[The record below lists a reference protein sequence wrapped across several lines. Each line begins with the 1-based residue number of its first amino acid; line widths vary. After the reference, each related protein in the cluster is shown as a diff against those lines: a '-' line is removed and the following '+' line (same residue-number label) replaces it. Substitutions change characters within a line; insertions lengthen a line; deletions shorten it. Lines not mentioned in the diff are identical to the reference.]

1 MKKTTNYQ
9 LNQWEKT
16 DRILMDDFN
25 ADNAIIDAAMAGFG
39 NCKIEF
45 GTYTGDGVLH
55 ERTLTFSKK
64 PLMVFLQN
72 NDDCSSAY
80 FLRGVRFGLALPNP
94 SHGSDNLLTLLS
106 PKWDGTTFKW
116 SRLYTEHTPKD
127 MMNENGKTYCYF
139 ALMAADETDA

>member
-1 MKKTTNYQ
+1 MTKTTNYQ

-25 ADNAIIDAAMAGFG
+25 SDNAKIDAAMAGFG
-39 NCKIEF
+39 NCKIEY

-64 PLMVFLQN
+64 PLMVFLQE
-72 NDDCSSAY
+72 NDGITSAY
-80 FLRGVRFGLALPNP
+80 FLRGCIRGLVLPNP
-94 SHGSDNLLTLLS
+94 SHGSDNILTLLTTE
-106 PKWDGTTFKW
+106 WDGTSFKW
-116 SRLYTEHTPKD
+116 GPLYAGDTPTD
-127 MMNENGKTYCYF
+127 IMNGNGKTYCYF